1 MSRPGPELSVIV
13 PVYNEAESVGALAA
27 EIAAALVA
35 EPSWECVWV
44 DDGSTDGTRARL
56 LEVAA
61 ADGRHR
67 VLALERNSGQSA
79 ALLAGFARAGG
90 ALFATLDGDGQNP
103 PSELPRLLA
112 RLREGGADMVNG
124 RRARR
129 IDSWVRRISSK
140 IANGARN
147 AITGRTV
154 SDVGCALRV
163 FRRDC
168 AAQLPPF
175 RGMHRFLPTLVA
187 RAGWTL
193 DEVDVAHRE
202 RGAGVSKYGI
212 GNRLWVGIAD
222 LFGVLWL
229 KSRFAGW
236 RADWVDPPPRTA
248 DKSLENGS
256 GM

>member
-1 MSRPGPELSVIV
+1 MSATALSVIV
-13 PVYNEAESVGALAA
+13 PVYNEEGNVAALAA
-27 EIAAALVA
+27 EISGALA
-35 EPSWECVWV
+35 GETDWECLWV
-44 DDGSTDGTRARL
+44 DDASTDDTRRRL
-56 LEVAA
+56 LAVSA
-61 ADGRHR
+61 ADPRHR
-67 VLALERNSGQSA
+67 VLALRRNSGQSA
-79 ALLAGFARAGG
+79 ALLAGFAHAGG

-103 PSELPRLLA
+103 PAELPRLLA

-129 IDSWVRRISSK
+129 NDSWVRRISSR

-163 FRRDC
+163 FKREC

-193 DEVDVAHRE
+193 DEVDVGHRE

-212 GNRLWVGIAD
+212 GNRLWVGIVD
-222 LFGVLWL
+222 LFGVLWI
-229 KSRFAGW
+229 KGRFAGY
-236 RADWVDPPPRTA
+236 RAFWA
-248 DKSLENGS
+248 DGQGGDGER
-256 GM
+256 